1 MAFVK
6 SQGRERLLQAIKL
19 GELEDYTLFG
29 WGVQEASIEYE
40 ADEETLKFVTQKS
53 GMTENKGYTL
63 SQSVDQM
70 VYTDDPLFPVIDKI
84 RKEQGIGAKASGQ
97 LLNINLYDSD
107 EEEPAQV
114 SGEEFN
120 IGITITSF
128 GGSAEDKLG
137 IGYTINYNSSPK
149 LGKVAITYDP
159 LKFTFTET
167 PAVEG

>member
-19 GELEDYTLFG
+19 GTLEEYTLFG

-84 RKEQGIGAKASGQ
+84 RKEQGIGAKASGK

-107 EEEPAQV
+107 EEEPASV
-114 SGEEFN
+114 TGEEFD
-120 IGITITSF
+120 IGITITTF

-149 LGKVAITYDP
+149 IGNVAITYKP

>member
-1 MAFVK
+1 MAFQK
-6 SQGRERLLQAIKL
+6 SQGRERLLQAIKI
-19 GELEDYTLFG
+19 GALEEYTLFG

-63 SQSVDQM
+63 SQSVEQM
-70 VYTDDPLFPVIDKI
+70 VYTDDPLFPVLDKI

-97 LLNINLYDSD
+97 LITINLYESD
-107 EEEPAQV
+107 VEQPASV

-137 IGYTINYNSSPK
+137 IGYTINFNSSPK
-149 LGKVAITYDP
+149 AGTVAITYDP
-159 LKFTFTET
+159 MSFKFT
-167 PAVEG
+167 AGSVEE